1 VAHKPPTTPTNRPT
15 PPQKPTNQP
24 TNQPTDGQTKEDIS
38 AADLVPNL
46 NLKRLIYDLVEEGGQ
61 GLACKPT
68 NAEEAGTETAFGFEE
83 VMVLR
88 CLGPAESDWMGK
100 AQVVT
105 KEGVAGGRRRSSA
118 AGREAMVFQ
127 DTTVSRRHF
136 EAGWGPLEA
145 SASASASD
153 GSGSA
158 GGSAGGS
165 GRGGGG
171 APGFYIQDLGSAGG
185 TYLRLRHREALALRD
200 GAMILVGKHQFI
212 VLAPGR
218 LGELMPGGGG
228 GAGEGGEQQEHE
240 AGLRPPLQQQPSG
253 LGTPQAGGGGGG
265 GGSGPDE
272 SAGAGASGVGGSE
285 TKPASALI
293 QAYLAKPRAPLVG
306 TDGRPQLA
314 LKCFAPEGSPMQH
327 RVFLVGP
334 EGATV
339 GRKQSNTV
347 SLSQEKNGEVL
358 GLDSAVSGE
367 HCRILY
373 EPPETGG
380 RGFVVLDGGPGGDKA
395 STNGTWARLSYMQM
409 ASPRQ
414 PLERDDEILV
424 GGILRFQVAFDQFLM
439 ELPVPPSCGMEEGE
453 GEEVVSDGS
462 GSSPRSSGRGQQQQQ
477 QQQGPKAVE
486 AGSGDDLMEV
496 S

>member
-1 VAHKPPTTPTNRPT
+1 MA
-15 PPQKPTNQP
+15 
-24 TNQPTDGQTKEDIS
+24 
-38 AADLVPNL
+38 NL
-46 NLKRLIYDLVEEGGQ
+46 NLKRLIYDLVAEGGQ
-61 GLACKPT
+61 GLAAKPT
-68 NAEEAGTETAFGFEE
+68 AHPASAEEAGGETAFGFED

-100 AQVVT
+100 VQVVT

-118 AGREAMVFQ
+118 GGREAMVFQ

-136 EAGWGPLEA
+136 EAGWGPLDEA
-145 SASASASD
+145 
-153 GSGSA
+153 GA
-158 GGSAGGS
+158 GAGARRS
-165 GRGGGG
+165 
-171 APGFYIQDLGSAGG
+171 FYIQDLGSAGG
-185 TYLRLRHREALALRD
+185 TYLRLRHREALALHD

-218 LGELMPGGGG
+218 VGELLQGG
-228 GAGEGGEQQEHE
+228 GAATAGAPGEVGMDGGEQEQAAQEE
-240 AGLRPPLQQQPSG
+240 QQAQAGLRPPLLQQATLGG
-253 LGTPQAGGGGGG
+253 LGTPRAGAGAGAGAGGGG
-265 GGSGPDE
+265 PDD
-272 SAGAGASGVGGSE
+272 SAGAGGVGSSE
-285 TKPASALI
+285 SKPASALI
-293 QAYLAKPRAPLVG
+293 QAYLARPRAPLVG
-306 TDGRPQLA
+306 ADGRPQLA

-327 RVFLVGP
+327 RVFLIGP

-367 HCRILY
+367 HCRVLY
-373 EPPETGG
+373 RTPEAGKGEGGGG

-439 ELPVPPSCGMEEGE
+439 ELPVPPPCGMDEGE
-453 GEEVVSDGS
+453 GEEAVSDGS
-462 GSSPRSSGRGQQQQQ
+462 GSSPRSSGGRAQQQQQ
-477 QQQGPKAVE
+477 QQQEPRQGPKELEGA
-486 AGSGDDLMEV
+486 SGEDLMEV